1 MISTNPQPDRWFGPC
16 PRTIEDEMF
25 ESIEARIRRE
35 AFEHL
40 GKNNVRFIRVVSVR
54 EGICV
59 NTILPAQADDILV
72 VNTVGREY
80 RIAKIAIGDSYFWG
94 ITDFNFKENSSIV
107 SSISRSGTNNL
118 SDYLSSL
125 MDKGYSIYIRERD
138 N

>member
-1 MISTNPQPDRWFGPC
+1 MSNAIPHPDRWFGPC

-35 AFEHL
+35 SFEHL
-40 GKNNVRFIRVVSVR
+40 AKNNRKFIPVVPIR
-54 EGICV
+54 EGVCV
-59 NTILPAQADDILV
+59 NTILSTHADDILV
-72 VNTVGREY
+72 VNKVGREY
-80 RIAKIAIGDSYFWG
+80 RIARIAIDGCYFWG

-107 SSISRSGTNNL
+107 SSISSGGTNNL